1 MGRAFEEVS
10 VKRALGVAALLSLL
24 GIFLLGIWDLFP
36 LGSPRPW
43 RGLAEVYGAGNG
55 VAAVVLGS
63 RLYDTL
69 LEVLVFALAMVGV
82 RYTLK
87 PLGRWREPI
96 VPERGVIREMAD
108 ILLPLIVVFSVY
120 LAASGHLGPG
130 GGFPAGAIAG
140 SGFLLLGMAK
150 GIERLSRE
158 IHEGAL
164 ESWEYGAIVFLLLL
178 GLSSFLIGPWRGSA
192 LAGFNLLIGIEVA
205 IGTWVVLHYFGSH
218 RGEI

>member
-1 MGRAFEEVS
+1 M
-10 VKRALGVAALLSLL
+10 KRALTIALLATLL
-24 GIFLLGIWDLFP
+24 GILLFGLTDLFP
-36 LGSPRPW
+36 PAEVRPW
-43 RGLAEVYGAGNG
+43 AEMARAYGAGNG
-55 VAAVVLGS
+55 VASIVLGS

-87 PLGRWREPI
+87 PLGKWREPV
-96 VPERGVIREMAD
+96 VPERGVVREMAD
-108 ILLPLIVVFSVY
+108 VLLPVIIVFAVY

-140 SGFLLLGMAK
+140 SGLLLLAMAK

-158 IHEGAL
+158 LHEGTL
-164 ESWEYGAIVFLLLL
+164 EPLEYGTIAVLLVL
-178 GLSSFLIGPWRGSA
+178 GCLSIPLNHRGSG
-192 LAGFNLLIGIEVA
+192 LLVVFNLLIGIEVT
-205 IGTWVVLHYFGSH
+205 IGAWVVLHYFASH